1 MWRDI
6 GGSYDCHMSNANGGG
21 HSFVTEYVVEG
32 DVFIHN
38 DIVLFLHRVLHY
50 PSADV
55 DSREPRKKLP
65 TFSEMTPLEKSGSYV
80 LQASMTVQDGSNQ
93 ETMKTASRHLFGL
106 REQLKS
112 AVKLEQA
119 DRLSLDTR
127 AK

>member
-1 MWRDI
+1 MLI
-6 GGSYDCHMSNANGGG
+6 KPS
-21 HSFVTEYVVEG
+21 SFVTEYVVEG

-38 DIVLFLHRVLHY
+38 DVTIFLHRVLHY
-50 PSADV
+50 PVAEHEHESGV
-55 DSREPRKKLP
+55 PRQKLP
-65 TFSEMTPLEKSGSYV
+65 VFSEMAPLEKTGSYV
-80 LQASMTVQDGSNQ
+80 LQASINVQDGSNQ
-93 ETMKTASRHLFGL
+93 ETMKMASQHLFGL